1 MTFCQKGNVPYM
13 IIFNNCPQPLL
24 SFRAKNVTIYGTEY
38 KIGAVVFLRAEMDYN
53 LPEFGSIL
61 KIVILPST
69 KVFFYI
75 KKFITLKNDNHFHAF
90 QVKLE
95 LNPDITLIEQ
105 DQLAT
110 YLPAHTVRAFESDRS
125 CIYVAPRFAICSV

>member
-1 MTFCQKGNVPYM
+1 M
-13 IIFNNCPQPLL
+13 
-24 SFRAKNVTIYGTEY
+24 
-38 KIGAVVFLRAEMDYN
+38 FLRAEMDYN

-61 KIVILPST
+61 KIVILPTT

-75 KKFITLKNDNHFHAF
+75 KKFITLENDNNFHTF
-90 QVKLE
+90 QVKLK

-110 YLPAHTVRAFESDRS
+110 YLPAHTVRAFGSEELAFMLLQGLLFVVYNCHKCVLRS
-125 CIYVAPRFAICSV
+125 PLSCAMEHPTSRAHYSSPPGCFAF

>member
-1 MTFCQKGNVPYM
+1 
-13 IIFNNCPQPLL
+13 
-24 SFRAKNVTIYGTEY
+24 
-38 KIGAVVFLRAEMDYN
+38 MDYN

-69 KVFFYI
+69 KVFF
-75 KKFITLKNDNHFHAF
+75 F

>member
-1 MTFCQKGNVPYM
+1 M
-13 IIFNNCPQPLL
+13 
-24 SFRAKNVTIYGTEY
+24 TIYGTEY
-38 KIGAVVFLRAEMDYN
+38 KIGAVVFLRAEMDYD

-75 KKFITLKNDNHFHAF
+75 KKFITVENDNHFHAF
-90 QVKLE
+90 QVRLE

-110 YLPAHTVRAFESDRS
+110 YLPAHTVRPFESGSS
-125 CIYVAPRFAICSV
+125 CIYVAPRFAICSA

>member
-13 IIFNNCPQPLL
+13 ILFNNCPQPLL

-75 KKFITLKNDNHFHAF
+75 KKFITL
-90 QVKLE
+90 E
-95 LNPDITLIEQ
+95 S
-105 DQLAT
+105 
-110 YLPAHTVRAFESDRS
+110 LPSKTGTE
-125 CIYVAPRFAICSV
+125 P